1 MPDSLCDLL
10 YQILEIRILL
20 VYILVRNFN
29 KIILLYAFHNSYLH
43 TMTCNMHGETRIYT
57 KLCLKVFTGRKQ
69 WGIWYRWDIYI
80 FWDCL
85 L

>member
-1 MPDSLCDLL
+1 
-10 YQILEIRILL
+10 
-20 VYILVRNFN
+20 VYILVRNVN

-85 L
+85 LWTWWWTCWFHKCRQFIYQV

>member
-1 MPDSLCDLL
+1 MLFT
-10 YQILEIRILL
+10 I
-20 VYILVRNFN
+20 
-29 KIILLYAFHNSYLH
+29 H
-43 TMTCNMHGETRIYT
+43 TMTCNMYGEMRMYM
-57 KLCLKVFTGRKQ
+57 KLCLEVFIGRNQ